1 MSVAELRTV
10 HTSWRL
16 GSRAPAPLWVILG
29 ITSAQLGAAAATPVF
44 AHLGP
49 LGTAWLRTS
58 WAAVLLACFVRPKVW
73 RLRRRDV
80 GLAAV
85 LGVVNAT
92 MMLAFF
98 QAIDRL
104 PLGTAAALAF
114 LGPLSVAVF
123 KARGR
128 LGLVWPALALLGVL
142 ALTRPWSGS
151 VDAAGIA
158 FALLDGL
165 GWAMY
170 IILTQH
176 LGDRFAGSEG
186 LAMSMVVAALVATVV
201 GAPQAIGHLTL
212 SLVAIG
218 AAIAVLSPILTFTME
233 LAALRRLSAAT
244 FGTLMCLEPAIGLV
258 VGLVFL
264 RQIPSVTQGLGV
276 LLVVLAA
283 IGAERHGRV
292 ERDTSRPSSPAGS
305 R

>member
-1 MSVAELRTV
+1 MTVTELRTV
-10 HTSWRL
+10 HGPGRL
-16 GSRAPAPLWVILG
+16 ASRVPAPALVILG
-29 ITSAQLGAAAATPVF
+29 ITSAQLGAAAATPLF
-44 AHLGP
+44 KHLGP
-49 LGTAWLRTS
+49 LGTGWLRLS
-58 WAAVLLACFVRPKVW
+58 WAAILLVCVVRPKVW

-114 LGPLSVAVF
+114 LGPLSVAVV

-142 ALTRPWSGS
+142 ALTRPWSGR
-151 VDAAGIA
+151 VDTAGIA

-165 GWAMY
+165 GWATY
-170 IILTQH
+170 IVLTQH
-176 LGDRFAGSEG
+176 LGSRFDGSEG
-186 LAMSMVVAALVATVV
+186 LATSMLVAAVVASAV

-244 FGTLMCLEPAIGLV
+244 FGTLMCLEPAIGLA

-264 RQIPSVTQGLGV
+264 RQIPSVLQGLGV

-283 IGAERHGRV
+283 VGAERHGRV
-292 ERDTSRPSSPAGS
+292 DPDSRTPA
-305 R
+305 RPVPQ